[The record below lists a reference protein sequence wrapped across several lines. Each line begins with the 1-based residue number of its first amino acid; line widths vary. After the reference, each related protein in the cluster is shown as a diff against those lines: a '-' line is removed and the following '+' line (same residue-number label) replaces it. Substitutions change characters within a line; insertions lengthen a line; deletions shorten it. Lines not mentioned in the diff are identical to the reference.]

1 MIFQKS
7 VWHRGIDDYDE
18 YDDDND
24 AGDGHGVDDNDDD
37 DDDDDVVLQKLFL
50 RRVSGT

>member
-18 YDDDND
+18 NEYDDDND
-24 AGDGHGVDDNDDD
+24 DGDADDD
-37 DDDDDVVLQKLFL
+37 DGDNNDDAFL
-50 RRVSGT
+50 DE